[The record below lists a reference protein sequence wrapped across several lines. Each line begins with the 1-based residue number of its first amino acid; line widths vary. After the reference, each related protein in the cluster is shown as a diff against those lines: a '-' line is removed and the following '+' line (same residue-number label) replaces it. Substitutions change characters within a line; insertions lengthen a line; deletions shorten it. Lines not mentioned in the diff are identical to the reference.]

1 MRCWLSDFDTKIK
14 EVTVMRL
21 TEEEVQSLLQE
32 MEGWKLVEERWIA
45 KKYRFQDYLQGIEF
59 VRQIAAISEEAN
71 HHPFISIDYKLITVK
86 ISSWRAK
93 GLTKLDFE
101 LAKKYDGVYER
112 MKG

>member
-1 MRCWLSDFDTKIK
+1 
-14 EVTVMRL
+14 MRL
-21 TEEEVQSLLQE
+21 TEEEVQSLLRG
-32 MEGWKLVEERWIA
+32 MEGWELVEERWIA
-45 KKYRFQDYLQGIEF
+45 KKYRFQDYLRGIEF

-101 LAKKYDGVYER
+101 LAKKYDEVYER
-112 MKG
+112 IKG